1 VPAQPAYRDPA
12 PHTAAPPVVTPPDLV
27 PATLGTPDS
36 DEDHTLVVARPPRVV
51 WSLVL
56 DSGAYLPLDSASV
69 VLGRAPGRKV
79 EGSPALA
86 VPDDTKTL
94 SKVHARLDRDGEV
107 WSITDLGSTNGVVIG
122 EGAEERTLGANESA
136 VVTGRFVLGELG
148 LRIERSER

>member
-1 VPAQPAYRDPA
+1 
-12 PHTAAPPVVTPPDLV
+12 
-27 PATLGTPDS
+27 
-36 DEDHTLVVARPPRVV
+36 
-51 WSLVL
+51 VL